1 MQTRIDNEEFV
12 LDSVMVIC
20 NSVPDARNQRVVL
33 EDRQLFHQLLELL
46 SRFDQNI
53 DVVRQ
58 VVTTC
63 IRLSTNE
70 DVSQIMASE
79 GMSYFMRTAANL
91 GTPVPI
97 VFFFFLFFLMFFTI
111 SFFCKSSIIVSF
123 IFHQRKYF
131 GLM

>member
-20 NSVPDARNQRVVL
+20 NSVPDTRNQRVVL

-79 GMSYFMRTAANL
+79 GMS
-91 GTPVPI
+91 
-97 VFFFFLFFLMFFTI
+97 
-111 SFFCKSSIIVSF
+111 
-123 IFHQRKYF
+123 
-131 GLM
+131 